1 MEKKIVTVVGAT
13 GIQGGSVIDVL
24 LKDDK
29 YHIRAVTRNCE
40 SQSAKDLT
48 AQGVEV
54 VQATTDDVSS
64 LTVAF
69 QGSSIIF
76 GVTDFFGLFANEGPL
91 KATEIESAQAL
102 NLAKAAAATPTLEH
116 YIWSTLPDAK
126 TQSSGKFLVPHFES
140 KNIADRYIQSQP
152 ELLAKTTFVIV
163 GYYAANFYWQTHTPI
178 FIPSAGKHVQ
188 LNGYPADTPLRPIGD
203 AKNNVGIFIKAII
216 DQPNKTLPGKH
227 VLAHTENI
235 TCGEMLQLWGEAQ
248 GKAAEYIELR
258 PEEFNKIWPGWAEEI
273 GIMMQFFWWAKTTRS
288 QNAGVLTRDD
298 LGISEGLIGTK
309 EAFSAMKF

>member
-1 MEKKIVTVVGAT
+1 M
-13 GIQGGSVIDVL
+13 
-24 LKDDK
+24 
-29 YHIRAVTRNCE
+29 
-40 SQSAKDLT
+40 
-48 AQGVEV
+48 
-54 VQATTDDVSS
+54 
-64 LTVAF
+64 
-69 QGSSIIF
+69 
-76 GVTDFFGLFANEGPL
+76 
-91 KATEIESAQAL
+91 
-102 NLAKAAAATPTLEH
+102 
-116 YIWSTLPDAK
+116 
-126 TQSSGKFLVPHFES
+126 
-140 KNIADRYIQSQP
+140 
-152 ELLAKTTFVIV
+152 LAKTTFVIV

-216 DQPNKTLPGKH
+216 DQPDKTLLGKH

-235 TCGEMLQLWGEAQ
+235 TCGEMLQLGGEAQ

-258 PEEFNKIWPGWAEEI
+258 PEEFNKVWPGWAEEI

-309 EAFSAMKF
+309 EAFSAMEF